1 MFNRILK
8 PILQSSKLNREK
20 FVKNKKV
27 FVENLL
33 KNQQNHNKIS
43 TRKMH
48 TFSKDSIFTGYGG
61 NGNGGNGNGPNN
73 LIYMFILLSGVFISS
88 KFERKNKV

>member
-20 FVKNKKV
+20 FVKRKKV
-27 FVENLL
+27 FVENVL
-33 KNQQNHNKIS
+33 KNKQQNHNKII

-48 TFSKDSIFTGYGG
+48 TYSKDRIFTGYGG
-61 NGNGGNGNGPNN
+61 GGGNDPNQN
-73 LIYMFILLSGVFISS
+73 IIYMFIILSGVFISS

>member
-1 MFNRILK
+1 MFNSILK

-33 KNQQNHNKIS
+33 KNKQQNHSKIIN
-43 TRKMH
+43 RKMH
-48 TFSKDSIFTGYGG
+48 TVSEDRNFTGCGG
-61 NGNGGNGNGPNN
+61 GGGGGNGPNQSI
-73 LIYMFILLSGVFISS
+73 IYIFIMLSGVFISS
-88 KFERKNKV
+88 KIEKKK

>member
-20 FVKNKKV
+20 FVKHKKV

-33 KNQQNHNKIS
+33 KNKQQNHNKIIS
-43 TRKMH
+43 RKMH
-48 TFSKDSIFTGYGG
+48 TFSENKKFTGYGG
-61 NGNGGNGNGPNN
+61 GGNGPNQN
-73 LIYMFILLSGVFISS
+73 IIYMFIVLSGVFISS
-88 KFERKNKV
+88 KFQRKNKV

>member
-20 FVKNKKV
+20 FLKHKKV
-27 FVENLL
+27 FVEILL
-33 KNQQNHNKIS
+33 KNRQNHNKII

-48 TFSKDSIFTGYGG
+48 THSKDRIFTGYGG
-61 NGNGGNGNGPNN
+61 GGGNGPNQN
-73 LIYMFILLSGVFISS
+73 IIYMFIILSGVFISS
-88 KFERKNKV
+88 KLERKNKV